1 MSIIQK
7 KNKISINFH
16 SSGTFLNL
24 NKPKLLFLNKLEK
37 KNITKIKVKNSN
49 HNISQDI
56 TPVEIFTKFNE
67 NNNKDE
73 EIKFLKE
80 HLIFLE
86 KKIKILEKEK
96 NLENNE
102 SNINR
107 FNISQ
112 DSKQKN
118 NKIKLNLKFV
128 KSKSKKNIIKIFN
141 HNINNIHF
149 NLNNK
154 IKNNNFINLFFNN
167 NGNMK
172 KNNYENKISHSESK
186 NITQKCVIIPRK
198 KLFDNALKKALIKY
212 SSIDS
217 YKLQNH
223 NIKNYFN
230 KNIIKI
236 PKRIKSYKSIIINY
250 SIDNNKYNELTES
263 PKIKDISIYNNK
275 IINSEKNEFSLINN
289 RDNDNDFSNDFNFE
303 LSNDSKFNGI
313 INKLENIKIRTQN
326 LLEYYFSKKSNNENI
341 DWKNDKYGI
350 FLPMM
355 H

>member
-7 KNKISINFH
+7 KNKIYINFH

-56 TPVEIFTKFNE
+56 TPVEIFNKFNE

-154 IKNNNFINLFFNN
+154 IKNNNFINLFFN
-167 NGNMK
+167 NMK

-303 LSNDSKFNGI
+303 LSNDSKFNI
-313 INKLENIKIRTQN
+313 L
-326 LLEYYFSKKSNNENI
+326 
-341 DWKNDKYGI
+341 
-350 FLPMM
+350 
-355 H
+355 

>member
-154 IKNNNFINLFFNN
+154 IKNNNFINLFFN
-167 NGNMK
+167 NMK